1 MLRLFRFLKPYRIS
15 VGAVLVLVFLQSLS
29 NLYLPT
35 LMSDIVDIG
44 IVKKDIPYILKIGG
58 FMLLIAAGGM
68 AVSIAAS
75 YLSSKVSA
83 GFGKILREK
92 VFTHVEN
99 FSLQEFDRIGTASL
113 ITRTTN
119 DITQV
124 QQVLTVMMRMM
135 ISAPLMC
142 IGGIIMAVSKDAKLS
157 TASCVKV

>member
-92 VFTHVEN
+92 VYVPCSN
-99 FSLQEFDRIGTASL
+99 YI
-113 ITRTTN
+113 
-119 DITQV
+119 
-124 QQVLTVMMRMM
+124 
-135 ISAPLMC
+135 
-142 IGGIIMAVSKDAKLS
+142 
-157 TASCVKV
+157 